1 VIWSSKPTTIAEA
14 VYCVPFFISFRWS
27 PRLASARRRCA
38 TGVTTRSSTP
48 PGSVSTQHSPFGIV
62 FRLLFADGYTVA
74 LVGSGGGRM
83 WEVVEEER
91 RR

>member
-1 VIWSSKPTTIAEA
+1 
-14 VYCVPFFISFRWS
+14 
-27 PRLASARRRCA
+27 
-38 TGVTTRSSTP
+38 
-48 PGSVSTQHSPFGIV
+48 
-62 FRLLFADGYTVA
+62 LLFADGYTVA